1 MPGASVGFGTLVLSP
16 MSQPDSVVKER
27 AEVQKQEPTLYKVV
41 LLNDDYTP
49 MDFVVQ
55 VLESL
60 FQKSPA
66 EAFRIMMQ
74 VHVNGRG
81 IAGVYPWEVAE
92 TKADQVASLANEA
105 GHPLRATIE
114 EA

>member
-1 MPGASVGFGTLVLSP
+1 MTQTGDAI
-16 MSQPDSVVKER
+16 KER
-27 AEVQKQEPTLYKVV
+27 IRTEKKEPTLYKVV
-41 LLNDDYTP
+41 LLNDDYTT
-49 MDFVVQ
+49 MEFVIH
-55 VLESL
+55 VLEDV

-66 EAFRIMMQ
+66 ESYQIMMH

-92 TKADQVASLANEA
+92 TKAETVIAMAREA
-105 GHPLRATIE
+105 GFPLKAVTE